1 MKKKWLTTVVTA
13 LCLALVA
20 SLFTAC
26 GKKQVKIELSQTTLE
41 LTVGEGAT
49 LVATTSNGKDVEWS
63 TSDANVATV
72 SSRGGVTAQGAGT
85 CTITAKYGKASA
97 TCAVTVKE
105 KIVVN
110 FTFTDGSGATLTEA
124 TVDRDGTLQLN
135 ATASD
140 DSEITSWESQ
150 DESIATVSPTGLVS
164 GLFDGETNI
173 VVKTATGQGT
183 IKVTVVD
190 NFQGEKYAITN
201 TKTAGKWYY
210 HINGDG
216 GRTHELTRS
225 EYRGGVVT
233 FGYTGS
239 CNWSIG
245 DVKLAIGGDSSV
257 TEGWHTLKAKIKA
270 SAEMNVSVNGT
281 AVKLAEG
288 DNDIEV
294 AYQQIV
300 GQDCLVIVFAVGVN
314 DATIV
319 VSDYNWSSFTPVTLA
334 TPTFTR
340 DGNAIAISTTDTK
353 GIAAYQIGLFKAG
366 ETTPVFTQ
374 NIGGASGTLDTSDCE
389 EDGTFIIRVRTVG
402 NPGYTSSEWST
413 GDTET
418 VVVANGGLTYDLISG
433 GESSSLASGKWEY
446 WTQGAAPSVAEYK
459 NGTVTYKTTYLGWD
473 WYGTQLFRHYS
484 DFATGDNVKISMKV
498 NASHAGSITVCGT
511 PFAIAAGDNNIVV
524 YKAQAEGSATIG
536 MQFAVQ
542 GGGEGTEYPNFP
554 AGTED
559 EPIELTFA
567 ISNIKVETFDPIK
580 LEGSTIA
587 VDADN
592 AFTITDDNNADKT
605 VDGYKI
611 EIFNGE
617 NEVVKTQTVTTKTG
631 DLDVADLGAGS
642 FTAKVTTLGH
652 GMYVTSDA
660 SAACDAFT
668 VTALA
673 APSIAVNEGES
684 GGYTY
689 TITDTNDAVYVKG
702 YEIYVGKQKFSVTEK
717 SGALDV
723 SAITTGEYDV
733 KVKVIA
739 SKKYANAESA
749 SIKVNITNAA
759 GVVYELETAANE
771 DAYLESN
778 NVGKWIYWSNVG
790 GITGTYDNGTITAV
804 ITKNEGESWCN
815 QLFYKDPSVTNCKI
829 TMTITAT
836 VTGNITV
843 NNQKVELV
851 ANEAKQITVDQ
862 YSLDK
867 STVCIT
873 MGVWQYDLIGPCT
886 ITFADITITPAA

>member
-1 MKKKWLTTVVTA
+1 MKKKWLTSVVLA
-13 LCLALVA
+13 LCIALVA

-26 GKKQVKIELSQTTLE
+26 GKKKVTIELSQTTLS
-41 LTVGEGAT
+41 LTVGDSAT
-49 LVATTSNGKDVEWS
+49 LTATTSNGKDVEWS
-63 TSDANVATV
+63 SSDTKIATV

-85 CTITAKYGKASA
+85 ATITATCGKATA
-97 TCAVTVKE
+97 TCSVTVTE
-105 KIVVN
+105 KVVIG
-110 FTFTDGSGATLTEA
+110 FTFTNAAGETLTEA

-135 ATASD
+135 AAASD
-140 DSEITSWESQ
+140 NSPITSWESQ
-150 DESIATVSPTGLVS
+150 DASIASVSSTGLVS
-164 GLFDGETNI
+164 GVFDGETYI
-173 VVKTATGQGT
+173 VVKTATGQGS

-190 NFQGEKYAITN
+190 NFQGEKYAITD

-216 GRTHELTRS
+216 GRTHELTRN
-225 EYRGGVVT
+225 EYRGGVVS

-245 DVKLAIGGDSSV
+245 DVSLAIAGDSSV

-270 SAEMNVSVNGT
+270 SAAMNVSVNGT

-288 DNDIEV
+288 DNNIEV

-300 GQDCLVIVFAVGVN
+300 GQDSMVIVFAVGVN
-314 DATIV
+314 DATVV
-319 VSDYNWSSFTPVTLA
+319 VSDYEWSSFTPVTLA

-366 ETTPVFTQ
+366 EATPVFTQ

-433 GESSSLASGKWEY
+433 GESSSLTSGKWEY
-446 WTQGAAPSVAEYK
+446 WTEGSQPSVAEYK

-554 AGTED
+554 AGTQE
-559 EPIELTFA
+559 EPVELTFA
-567 ISNIKVETFDPIK
+567 ISNIKVETFEPIK
-580 LEGSTIA
+580 LAGSTIA
-587 VDADN
+587 VDEDN
-592 AFTITDDNNADKT
+592 AFTITDEDNTGKT
-605 VDGYKI
+605 VDGYRI

-617 NEVVKTQTVTTKTG
+617 TSVKTQTVTTKTG
-631 DLDVADLGAGS
+631 NLDVAELGAGS

-652 GMYVTSDA
+652 GMYLNGDA

-668 VTALA
+668 VTALS
-673 APSIAVNEGES
+673 APTISVDTANE
-684 GGYTY
+684 YAY
-689 TITDTNDAVYVKG
+689 TITDTNDAEFVKS
-702 YEIYVGKQKFSVTEK
+702 YIISVGNKRFEVTSK
-717 SGALDV
+717 TGKLDI
-723 SAITTGEYDV
+723 STISTGTYDV
-733 KVKVIA
+733 KVKVVA
-739 SKKYANAESA
+739 SKKYASAESA
-749 SIKVNITNAA
+749 AISVEIENANAGYTLVTNAGEGWENTNVDTWGAWADQGWCGSTVTVTSAAYSNGTVTLTFTSTGECTFGLQLKYKNSEYAAGTSYSFDIVSTSDMAIQVGSGSASVTNLTAGASQHLTGTESANFYLQVNIA
-759 GVVYELETAANE
+759 G
-771 DAYLESN
+771 
-778 NVGKWIYWSNVG
+778 NVS
-790 GITGTYDNGTITAV
+790 GTITISNV
-804 ITKNEGESWCN
+804 
-815 QLFYKDPSVTNCKI
+815 
-829 TMTITAT
+829 
-836 VTGNITV
+836 
-843 NNQKVELV
+843 
-851 ANEAKQITVDQ
+851 
-862 YSLDK
+862 
-867 STVCIT
+867 
-873 MGVWQYDLIGPCT
+873 VW
-886 ITFADITITPAA
+886 A

>member
-41 LTVGEGAT
+41 LIVGEGAT

-150 DESIATVSPTGLVS
+150 DESIATVSPTGLVR
-164 GLFDGETNI
+164 GLFDGDTNI
-173 VVKTATGQGT
+173 VVKTATGQGV

-190 NFQGEKYAITN
+190 NFQGEKYAITD

-245 DVKLAIGGDSSV
+245 DVSLAIGGDSSV

-270 SAEMNVSVNGT
+270 STEMNVSVNGT
-281 AVKLAEG
+281 AVKLVEG

-294 AYQQIV
+294 AYEQIV
-300 GQDCLVIVFAVGVN
+300 GKDCLVIVFAVGVN
-314 DATIV
+314 DATVV
-319 VSDYNWSSFTPVTLA
+319 VSDYEWSSFTPVTLA

-366 ETTPVFTQ
+366 ESTPVFTQ
-374 NIGGASGTLDTSDCE
+374 NFAGASGTLDTSDCE

-413 GDTET
+413 GDAET

-498 NASHAGSITVCGT
+498 KASHAGSITVCGT
-511 PFAIAAGDNNIVV
+511 PFAITAGDNNIVA

-559 EPIELTFA
+559 APIELTFA
-567 ISNIKVETFDPIK
+567 ISNIKVETFEPIK
-580 LEGSTIA
+580 LAGSTIA

-592 AFTITDDNNADKT
+592 AFTITDADNAGKI

-617 NEVVKTQTVTTKTG
+617 NKVVKTQTVTTQTG
-631 DLDVADLGAGS
+631 DLDVADIGAGS

-668 VTALA
+668 VTKLA
-673 APSIAVNEGES
+673 VPSISVDTSNE
-684 GGYTY
+684 YAY
-689 TITDTNDAVYVKG
+689 TITDTNDAEFVKS
-702 YEIYVGKQKFSVTEK
+702 YIISVGNKKFEVTSK
-717 SGALDV
+717 TGKLDI
-723 SAITTGEYDV
+723 STISTGTYDV
-733 KVKVIA
+733 KVKVVA
-739 SKKYANAESA
+739 SKKYASAESA
-749 SIKVNITNAA
+749 AISVEIENANAGYTIVTNAGDGWENTNVDTWGAWADQNWCGSNVAVTSAAYSNGTVTLTFTSTGACAFGLQLKYKNSDYAAGTSYSFDIVSTSDMAIQVGNGSADVTNLTAGASQHLTGTESANFYLQVNIA
-759 GVVYELETAANE
+759 G
-771 DAYLESN
+771 
-778 NVGKWIYWSNVG
+778 NVS
-790 GITGTYDNGTITAV
+790 GTITISNV
-804 ITKNEGESWCN
+804 
-815 QLFYKDPSVTNCKI
+815 
-829 TMTITAT
+829 
-836 VTGNITV
+836 
-843 NNQKVELV
+843 
-851 ANEAKQITVDQ
+851 
-862 YSLDK
+862 
-867 STVCIT
+867 
-873 MGVWQYDLIGPCT
+873 VW
-886 ITFADITITPAA
+886 A